1 MRKPSLIGQQGAGLS
16 QYLLWAIPFGS
27 IPIAPAGAGIVS
39 AQGLVNSLEQT
50 PADVAVLVPSVVAE
64 LAQNPELL
72 DYCASHLELILYIG
86 GDLPQAI
93 GDVVARRIQLRC
105 WWGAS
110 ECGIPHQLIP
120 PGLAMSEWRYIRFHP
135 SVGAT
140 FDPITQDTYELVIRR
155 DDTLSQPCFSIR
167 GHEQLK
173 EYRTKDLFTRHPTV
187 QDAWCW
193 QARADDII
201 VFLNGEKTNPVSM
214 EQHVVA
220 TNPELSGVLV
230 IGSQRFQAALLV
242 EPAPSFSA
250 PMNTSQEAELIEKIW
265 PSIHDANQLAPAHAH
280 IEKAFVL
287 ITSPDRPFIR
297 AGKGTIQRGASLAQ
311 YATEI
316 DALYA
321 NADLGT
327 DDEITSGHTL
337 ETRDS
342 DAVACFVR
350 ESVHAVTGWTEADG
364 GSASF
369 FDQGMD
375 SLQALQLTRVL
386 RRRLNR
392 PDVGLPTI
400 YNNPTLSKLTAAILA
415 RKDEDT
421 DKQIMEPLLKTY
433 KELILQIPQGQQLNY
448 AVKQT
453 KPVDVIL
460 TGSTGTIGTFLLR
473 ALLDRPGVGHL
484 FCLNRGDDGGRA
496 SQDTS
501 FKAAGLRTDD
511 LDKRVTFLKADLSS
525 PGLGLEQATY
535 DSLRARIGLIIH
547 NAWPVNFNLGLPAFR
562 PQLAGLV
569 NLFALAAA
577 GKADGRPH
585 LVFVSS
591 VGAVGGL
598 LSQTG
603 SAPEEMLSSMD
614 TPYSNGYSRSKFLS
628 EMLCEAATKHLGLPV
643 TIARVGQVAG
653 AVRRPG
659 GIWNPT
665 EWLPSL
671 VISSL
676 RSGCLPDDL
685 GRQFSEVDWI
695 PSDLLADVLV
705 DLATQTD
712 LGTGAQVFN
721 LRNPNTTTWKSLI
734 PAIADASETHL
745 GRSIEEVSSSVWLT
759 RLGDSE
765 REGIEG
771 HDHATLPNPAVK
783 LLQFYRDGLW
793 GHIKS
798 RESQSTMRP
807 MDISNAQ
814 EASLTLRSIPAVNLE
829 WMQKWVDEWLATSSL
844 VLT

>member
-1 MRKPSLIGQQGAGLS
+1 MESLKQA
-16 QYLLWAIPFGS
+16 
-27 IPIAPAGAGIVS
+27 
-39 AQGLVNSLEQT
+39 

-72 DYCASHLELILYIG
+72 DCCASHLELILYIG

-120 PGLAMSEWRYIRFHP
+120 PGLAMADWRYIRFHP

-140 FDPITQDTYELVIRR
+140 FDAITQDMYELVIRR
-155 DDTLSQPCFSIR
+155 DDALPQPCFSIR

-173 EYRTKDLFTRHPTV
+173 EYRTKDLFARHPIV

-193 QARADDII
+193 RARADDII

-220 TNPELSGVLV
+220 ANLELSGVLV
-230 IGSQRFQAALLV
+230 VGSQRFQAALLV
-242 EPAPSFSA
+242 EPAPSTFSA
-250 PMNTSQEAELIEKIW
+250 TVNTSQEAELIDKIW
-265 PSIHDANQLAPAHAH
+265 PSIQEANQLAPAHAR

-287 ITSPDRPFIR
+287 VTSPDRPFIR

-321 NADLGT
+321 NADLGS

-337 ETRDS
+337 ETSDA
-342 DAVACFVR
+342 DAVARFVR
-350 ESVHAVTGWTEADG
+350 ESVHAVTGWSEADG
-364 GSASF
+364 GSSSF

-400 YNNPTLSKLTAAILA
+400 YNNPTLSTLTAAILA
-415 RKDEDT
+415 QKEEDT
-421 DKQIMEPLLKTY
+421 DQLIMEPLLTTY
-433 KELILQIPQGQQLNY
+433 KELILQIPQGQRLD

-453 KPVDVIL
+453 GLIDVLL

-496 SQDTS
+496 SQDKS

-511 LDKRVTFLKADLSS
+511 LDERVTFLKADLSS
-525 PGLGLEQATY
+525 PGLGLEKVTY
-535 DSLRARIGLIIH
+535 DNLCARIGLIIH

-569 NLFALAAA
+569 NLFAFAAA
-577 GKADGRPH
+577 EKANDRRH

-591 VGAVGGL
+591 VGAVGGC

-603 SAPEEMLSSMD
+603 SAPEQILSSMD

-628 EMLCEAATKHLGLPV
+628 EILCEAAAKKLGLAV
-643 TIARVGQVAG
+643 TVTRVGQVAG

-671 VISSL
+671 VVSSL
-676 RSGCLPDDL
+676 RSACLPEDL

-705 DLATQTD
+705 DLAMRSD
-712 LGTGAQVFN
+712 LETGARVFN

-734 PAIADASETHL
+734 PAIADASETRL
-745 GRSIEEVSSSVWLT
+745 GRLIEEVSSFVWLN
-759 RLGDSE
+759 RLGDSKG
-765 REGIEG
+765 EGFKG
-771 HDHATLPNPAVK
+771 HAGDHTIIPNPAVK
-783 LLQFYRDGLW
+783 LLPFYRDGLW
-793 GHIKS
+793 GHNEPGK
-798 RESQSTMRP
+798 SQSTIRP

-814 EASLTLRSIPAVNLE
+814 EASPTLRSIPAVSVE
-829 WMQKWVDEWLATSSL
+829 WMQKWVDEWLAMST
-844 VLT
+844 